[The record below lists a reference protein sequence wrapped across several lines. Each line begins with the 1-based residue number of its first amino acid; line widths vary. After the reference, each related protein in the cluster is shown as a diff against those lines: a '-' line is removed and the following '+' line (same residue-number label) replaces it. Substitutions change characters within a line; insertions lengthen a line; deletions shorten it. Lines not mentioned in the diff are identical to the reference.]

1 MSILTF
7 NPFGLFSYVRSEARQ
22 RIEVR
27 YEQVE
32 EALAEVMN
40 ITPKGIGAFRGRLR
54 HLRNIGS
61 PRLPKTGSGRA
72 IDYSRQHALEM
83 LLALEL
89 QRLGQTARRAALLA
103 GSMVR
108 QTPYGQ
114 FHGKDCFVCCQ
125 AHSKEYVTAFGL
137 DVFMKMMESAPYTF
151 LVINISACVRKL
163 ETALGNANS
172 RS

>member
-1 MSILTF
+1 M
-7 NPFGLFSYVRSEARQ
+7 Q
-22 RIEVR
+22 
-27 YEQVE
+27 YEHVE
-32 EALAEVMN
+32 KALAEVMN
-40 ITPKGIGAFRGRLR
+40 VTPGGIGAFRARLR

-114 FHGKDCFVCCQ
+114 YQGKDCFVCCQ
-125 AHSKEYVTAFGL
+125 ADSKEYATAYGL
-137 DVFMKMMESAPYTF
+137 DVFMEMMEISAPHTF

-163 ETALGNANS
+163 ETVLANANS

>member
-1 MSILTF
+1 M
-7 NPFGLFSYVRSEARQ
+7 
-22 RIEVR
+22 R

-40 ITPKGIGAFRGRLR
+40 VTAKGIGAFRARLR

-72 IDYSRQHALEM
+72 VDYSRQHALEM

-89 QRLGQTARRAALLA
+89 QKLGQTARRAALLA

-114 FHGKDCFVCCQ
+114 YHGKDCFVRCQ
-125 AHSKEYVTAFGL
+125 ADSKGYTTALGL
-137 DVFMKMMESAPYTF
+137 DGFMEMMESAPHTF
-151 LVINISACVRKL
+151 LVINVSACVRKL
-163 ETALGNANS
+163 ETALGNVNS